1 MISQLKGKKQV
12 VFCDI
17 DNSFYDVESAM
28 VSLHHDYPINSES
41 YDLNGKFLAEFNN
54 PKLYQPKFVNKE
66 VLTFLQTK
74 VDEGYQLLFYSHSVS
89 AEIYLRK
96 LWLVQ
101 EFFGSVPLIPVV
113 SDYDLPTLL
122 HVFNN
127 KGKDLEDVIFIDD
140 KPNRIEFLKKNN
152 IKIVGVKH
160 PYNKEL
166 LEGSRTLYPNYLLRE
181 IFGFSKKG

>member
-1 MISQLKGKKQV
+1 MISDLKGKKKV
-12 VFCDI
+12 VLCDI

-28 VSLHHDYPINSES
+28 LSIHSDYPINSES
-41 YDLNGKFLAEFNN
+41 YDLDGKFLKEFYN
-54 PKLYQPKFVNKE
+54 PKLYQIEFVNKE

-74 VDEGYQLLFYSHSVS
+74 ADKGYQLVFYSNAVS

-101 EFFGSVPLIPVV
+101 EFFGSVPLVPVV
-113 SDYDLPTLL
+113 ADGDLLTLL
-122 HVFNN
+122 HVFDN

-140 KPNRIEFLKKNN
+140 KPSRIDLLKRNN

-166 LEGSRTLYPNYLLRE
+166 LEGSRALYPNYLLRE
-181 IFGFSKKG
+181 IFGFSKKD